1 MRKEPYSPAVKPT
14 NVSLSLGRICNT
26 ASVMTSPLDS
36 LLYSIFLFVP
46 YVVDAIRLDP
56 KTHFPS
62 TAPYAEYFPPPSPDS
77 DLWQRSSSPKKQ
89 HQVIFFPVCLAFRIR
104 HFSHSS
110 GLGVSRIGS
119 MTSSSVIE
127 LLDGMNPFMPNL

>member
-14 NVSLSLGRICNT
+14 NASLSLGRICNT

-36 LLYSIFLFVP
+36 LLYFIFLFVP

-77 DLWQRSSSPKKQ
+77 DLWQRSSSPKKT
-89 HQVIFFPVCLAFRIR
+89 
-104 HFSHSS
+104 
-110 GLGVSRIGS
+110 
-119 MTSSSVIE
+119 TSSH
-127 LLDGMNPFMPNL
+127 LLPSMFGLLNPPFQPQLWPWSIRDWVYDQLKRH